1 MSEWKSLKDS
11 IDARPDLTRLG
22 QRCPKC
28 GWHVTPLSHPQFMP
42 AGYFQWAECTEEP
55 NEEYLAKYKYNEE
68 TGVFE

>member
-1 MSEWKSLKDS
+1 
-11 IDARPDLTRLG
+11 
-22 QRCPKC
+22 
-28 GWHVTPLSHPQFMP
+28 MP